1 MADSEFDYEGALEA
15 CARGEQGAFQ
25 RLYQHEAG
33 QLLGLAITLLGR
45 RDQAE
50 DCVHD
55 ALVKVW
61 HNADRFDRT
70 LGQGRAWIYS
80 ILRYRALN
88 QLRSRGRLVQ
98 TDDGFIEAMA
108 DESPQAEE
116 QASDQSDGKQLRRC
130 LSQLER
136 PRRHPILLAFYR
148 GLTHEQIASRL
159 TTPLGT
165 IKGRIRAGL
174 RALQECLQHDSR

>member
-1 MADSEFDYEGALEA
+1 MADSNFDYEGTLEA
-15 CARGEQGAFQ
+15 CSRGDKAAFN
-25 RLYQHEAG
+25 RLYQQEAG

-50 DCVHD
+50 DCLHD

-61 HNADRFDRT
+61 HNAHRFDPS

-88 QLRSRGRLVQ
+88 QLRNRGRLVQ
-98 TDDGFIEAMA
+98 TDDSFIEQMA
-108 DESPQAEE
+108 DDSAQAEQHATSRSE
-116 QASDQSDGKQLRRC
+116 GRQLRLC
-130 LSQLER
+130 LGQLER
-136 PRRHPILLAFYR
+136 PRRYPILLAFYR
-148 GLTHEQIASRL
+148 GMTHEQIATRL
-159 TTPLGT
+159 AAPLGT

-174 RALQECLQHDSR
+174 RALQECLQA

>member
-1 MADSEFDYEGALEA
+1 MADSEFDYEGTLEA
-15 CARGEQGAFQ
+15 CARGDKGAFQ
-25 RLYQHEAG
+25 RLYQREAG
-33 QLLGLAITLLGR
+33 QMLGLAITLLGR

-50 DCVHD
+50 DCLHD

-61 HNADRFDRT
+61 HNADRFDRS

-88 QLRSRGRLVQ
+88 QLRSRGLLVD
-98 TDDGFIEAMA
+98 TDDGFIEQMA
-108 DESPQAEE
+108 DESAQAEDI
-116 QASDQSDGKQLRRC
+116 ASDQSEGRELRRC
-130 LSQLER
+130 LRQLER

-174 RALQECLQHDSR
+174 RALQECLQA

>member
-1 MADSEFDYEGALEA
+1 MEHNTFDYEGTLEA
-15 CARGEQGAFQ
+15 CARADQEAFQ
-25 RLYQHEAG
+25 RLYQQESG

-61 HNADRFDRT
+61 SNAHRFDRT

-88 QLRSRGRLVQ
+88 QLRNRGRLIQ
-98 TDDGFIEAMA
+98 TDDRFIENMV
-108 DESPQAEE
+108 DDSPQAEQ
-116 QASDQSDGKQLRRC
+116 QASERSDGRQLRRC
-130 LSQLER
+130 LSELER

-148 GLTHEQIASRL
+148 GLTHEQIADRL

-174 RALQECLQHDSR
+174 RALQECLQK

>member
-1 MADSEFDYEGALEA
+1 MADSEFDYEGTLEA
-15 CARGEQGAFQ
+15 CAAGDKGAFR
-25 RLYQHEAG
+25 RLYQQESG

-50 DCVHD
+50 DCLHD

-61 HNADRFDRT
+61 TNAHRFDRS

-98 TDDGFIEAMA
+98 TDDDFIEQMA
-108 DESPQAEE
+108 DDSAQAEDIAYE
-116 QASDQSDGKQLRRC
+116 QSEGRELRRC
-130 LSQLER
+130 LRQLER

-174 RALQECLQHDSR
+174 RALQECLQA